1 MMIFRDLLRKFD
13 TCSILLNMI
22 NTSIY
27 LSDWYF
33 HVKGFNEFQKDNSY

>member
-1 MMIFRDLLRKFD
+1 MIFRDLLRKFD

-27 LSDWYF
+27 LSD
-33 HVKGFNEFQKDNSY
+33 